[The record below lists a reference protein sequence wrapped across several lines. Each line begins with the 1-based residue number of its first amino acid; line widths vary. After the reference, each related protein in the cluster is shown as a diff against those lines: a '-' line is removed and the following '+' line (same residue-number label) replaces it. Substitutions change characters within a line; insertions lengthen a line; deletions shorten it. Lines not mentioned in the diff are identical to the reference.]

1 MTILKIYLEHDFIIA
16 YSKDILNQTRHK
28 KRTKVISIYN

>member
-16 YSKDILNQTRHK
+16 YSKDILNLE
-28 KRTKVISIYN
+28 IYDPLFFIENI